1 MDIQIVILEMNA
13 QDQIGWLALVDNTT
27 VGHIFMRVEKDKT
40 LKFLD
45 AWVSEEHRRKGIYRR
60 LWNTRWQ
67 YVKDN
72 YKGWNVYAWCKP
84 MSLPLLLEKGF
95 LKGDTC
101 VYVEKLI
108 K

>member
-1 MDIQIVILEMNA
+1 MDIQIVILKMHA
-13 QDQIGWLALVDNTT
+13 QDQVGWLAIVDNKT
-27 VGHIFMRVEKDKT
+27 VGHIFMREEKDKT

-45 AWVSEEHRRKGIYRR
+45 AWVSKDQRRKGIYRKR
-60 LWNTRWQ
+60 WNTRWQ

-72 YKGWNVYAWCKP
+72 YEGWNVYAWCKP

-101 VYVEKLI
+101 TYVEKLI